1 MIVRSSI
8 NQKSIQTTA
17 IHLSSTY
24 SRSKVNGKSFAK
36 RSFSIVVCG
45 MMLGSNLIGGVLSN
59 TTAQSEN
66 SFGQSISSGV
76 LLNRFIDDVYLQNL
90 RMAVQSLN
98 ADGWNL
104 TRLRSLS
111 NSLMEIEKKLS
122 GNVDFLNIEALR
134 SVILETEDSLVTN
147 PLSNRDRHL
156 LAEEQRAKA
165 VLVQIKQKIG
175 ISIAEGKVNLSLLR
189 SNASETKSN
198 TVLASST
205 KEITVY
211 LNGVKQHYAESPVMS
226 NGTVLVPMRGIF
238 ESLGANLVFD
248 AKNKTIHAK
257 RNETQITVIV
267 GAASAS
273 VNGKNIPLSVK
284 AQTIHN
290 ITMVPLRFV
299 SEALGATIEWNAETM
314 TVKIESPSVST
325 SATPNVKSVSD
336 SYIKYG
342 NHVYGTN
349 NQTEYTKVMNVVAG
363 ALKEGNSIKLGEL
376 YTEYYYKYIEGYRWS
391 GDTSDRSIQNR
402 GLKSAE
408 DSIGVLVADGVSIEE
423 IERVYQAQSIA
434 IRLLNKAANPG
445 EGSYSAYD
453 ALFYNIS
460 NCVSDAHVK
469 SVVFDSIEYNTIV
482 YGGNGHAEM
491 AFQINGLWYET
502 VSGTF
507 ERVDPVNSLATDGSI
522 LVQPTFGDMIH
533 VVHSI

>member
-1 MIVRSSI
+1 MRTD
-8 NQKSIQTTA
+8 QTTA

-24 SRSKVNGKSFAK
+24 SRSKVNGKGFAK
-36 RSFSIVVCG
+36 RSFSIVICG
-45 MMLGSNLIGGVLSN
+45 MMLGSNLIGGLLSS
-59 TTAQSEN
+59 TSIQSEN
-66 SFGQSISSGV
+66 SLSQSGSSGI
-76 LLNRFIDDVYLQNL
+76 LLNRFIDDAYLQNL

-104 TRLRSLS
+104 TRLRLVS
-111 NSLMEIEKKLS
+111 NSLMEIEKELS
-122 GNVDFLNIEALR
+122 GNVDFINIEALR
-134 SVILETEDSLVTN
+134 SVILETEDSIVKK
-147 PLSNRDRHL
+147 PHSISDRQL

-165 VLVQIKQKIG
+165 ALVQIKQKIG
-175 ISIAEGKVNLSLLR
+175 ISTAEGKVTLPLLR
-189 SNASETKSN
+189 FNASETKSN
-198 TVLASST
+198 TVLASSK

-211 LNGVKQHYAESPVMS
+211 LNGVKQHYAKSPVMS
-226 NGTVLVPMRGIF
+226 SGTVLVPMRSIF

-257 RNETQITVIV
+257 RNETQITIIL

-290 ITMVPLRFV
+290 IAMVPLRFI
-299 SEALGATIEWNAETM
+299 SEALGATIEWNAESM
-314 TVKIESPSVST
+314 TVRIDSPSIST
-325 SATPNVKSVSD
+325 SATSNIKSVSD

-342 NHVYGTN
+342 NHDYDTN
-349 NQTEYTKVMNVVAG
+349 NQTEYTKVVDVVAG
-363 ALKEGNSIKLGEL
+363 ALKGGESIKLGEL
-376 YTEYYYKYIEGYRWS
+376 YSEYYYKYIEGQRWS
-391 GDTSDRSIQNR
+391 GNNSDRSIQNR

-408 DSIGVLVADGVSIEE
+408 DSIGVLVTDGVSIEE

-434 IRLLNKAANPG
+434 IRLLNNAVNPG
-445 EGSYSAYD
+445 EGIYSAYD
-453 ALFYNIS
+453 ALFNNIS

-469 SVVFDSIEYNTIV
+469 SVVFDLIGYNTIV
-482 YGGNGHAEM
+482 YGGNYHAEM

-507 ERVDPVNSLATDGSI
+507 ERVDPVKGLATDGSI
-522 LVQPTFGDMIH
+522 LVQPTFGEVIE

>member
-1 MIVRSSI
+1 MRTD
-8 NQKSIQTTA
+8 QTTA

-45 MMLGSNLIGGVLSN
+45 MMLGSNLIGGLLSN
-59 TTAQSEN
+59 NTVQSEN
-66 SFGQSISSGV
+66 SLSQSVSSGT

-98 ADGWNL
+98 ADGWNF
-104 TRLRSLS
+104 TRLRLVS

-134 SVILETEDSLVTN
+134 SVILETEDSMVKS
-147 PLSNRDRHL
+147 PDSNRDRHL

-165 VLVQIKQKIG
+165 VLDQIKQKIG
-175 ISIAEGKVNLSLLR
+175 ISTAEGKVRLPLLQ
-189 SNASETKSN
+189 SKASETKSN
-198 TVLASST
+198 TVLASSK

-211 LNGVKQHYAESPVMS
+211 LNGVKQHYAKSPVMS
-226 NGTVLVPMRGIF
+226 SGTVLVPIRGIF

-257 RNETQITVIV
+257 RNETQITIIL
-267 GAASAS
+267 GEAYAS

-290 ITMVPLRFV
+290 ITMVPLRFI

-314 TVKIESPSVST
+314 TVRIESPSIST
-325 SATPNVKSVSD
+325 SATSNTKSVSD

-363 ALKEGNSIKLGEL
+363 ALKEGDSIKLGEL
-376 YTEYYYKYIEGYRWS
+376 YSEYYYMYIDGHRWS
-391 GDTSDRSIQNR
+391 GNTSDRSIENR

-408 DSIGVLVADGVSIEE
+408 DSIGVLVKNGVSVKE

-434 IRLLNKAANPG
+434 IRLLNKAVNPG

-453 ALFYNIS
+453 ALFNNIS

-469 SVVFDSIEYNTIV
+469 SVIFDLIGYNTIV
-482 YGGNGHAEM
+482 YVGNNHAEM

-507 ERVDPVNSLATDGSI
+507 ERVDPVKGLATDGSI
-522 LVQPTFGDMIH
+522 LVQPTFGDLID